1 MVHTDSV
8 ELSHPLASLLPSA
21 EAGALAVLIG
31 TEAPLTGR
39 RIAELAGETTHAS
52 TLRALRRLSDQGLVH
67 VEAAGRAHLYR
78 LNRDHVLAAPLIE
91 MASATTRLRH
101 QLADRVSTWQVP
113 ALHVSLYG
121 SVARGEATSS
131 SDVDVLVVR
140 PESLDPAH
148 VGIWE
153 DQLAALEIEVYS
165 WTGNHLSWLDTT
177 IKDLRRAAA
186 AGEPIFQSWRDDAIL
201 LTGRPLNT
209 LLRTPQQ
216 PGSA

>member
-1 MVHTDSV
+1 MITIRNLTLRRGTKVVLQQANLTLNPGEKIGLV
-8 ELSHPLASLLPSA
+8 GRNG
-21 EAGALAVLIG
+21 AGK
-31 TEAPLTGR
+31 TTLTP
-39 RIAELAGETTHAS
+39 ILAGITTGLIALLGFALPPLLQLAQV
-52 TLRALRRLSDQGLVH
+52 TPLRALRRLSDQGLVH

-78 LNRDHVLAAPLIE
+78 LNRDHVLTAPLIE

-177 IKDLRRAAA
+177 LKLSLIHIS
-186 AGEPIFQSWRDDAIL
+186 EP
-201 LTGRPLNT
+201 TRPY
-209 LLRTPQQ
+209 
-216 PGSA
+216 